1 MLAGMMLGPVRGG
14 LAVALLLF
22 LVALGLPFLAGGR
35 GGIGV
40 FYGMTAGY
48 LAGYFFWSGCCW
60 RDHASHAQYER
71 GVWCD
76 CFRRAGRYCCGACIW
91 RAGAG
96 LQSRDVTGSGFMVG
110 SLPFIPGDLIKVA
123 LATLVAHTI
132 ARGLPSAMLSR
143 S

>member
-48 LAGYFFWSGCCW
+48 LAGYFFL
-60 RDHASHAQYER
+60 ER
-71 GVWCD
+71 
-76 CFRRAGRYCCGACIW
+76 
-91 RAGAG
+91 
-96 LQSRDVTGSGFMVG
+96 L
-110 SLPFIPGDLIKVA
+110 L
-123 LATLVAHTI
+123 LA
-132 ARGLPSAMLSR
+132 R
-143 S
+143 SCEPCAI